1 MSLSFAM
8 RSSALFMIPLLVAQS
23 LTAPGQGITSENNGR
38 LRDGLH
44 KFPEADANKDGILT
58 LEEGRAFLAKSKKA
72 GAGTPPK
79 GGVPPTFAD
88 VSYGPHER
96 NKLDFWQAK
105 SDPPTPLV
113 VFIHGGGFQAGDK
126 SSWRNNALLPRLL
139 ERGVSCAAINYRFRA
154 SAPIQDI
161 LHDAARA
168 VQFIRSKA
176 GEWHIDKTR
185 IAAQGGSAGAGTSLW
200 LATRDD
206 LADPTSSYP
215 VLRESSRVCGCV
227 LNATQATY
235 DVTKWESF
243 LGPANP
249 EWTRGENAGPLFYG
263 LKSVEQFSTPEGKKI
278 LAECDMLGWIS
289 RDDSPILCTVSQ
301 PDGPPQNRGHWV
313 HHPKHAQEIQKHCES
328 CGVPCTIVQVDKP
341 GSSDSAFDFL
351 LKIVGKESAN
361 AQ

>member
-23 LTAPGQGITSENNGR
+23 LTAPGQDITSENNGR
-38 LRDGLH
+38 LRDGLRQ
-44 KFPEADANKDGILT
+44 FPEADANKDGILT
-58 LEEGRAFLAKSKKA
+58 LEEGRAFLAKSRKPAAKQSGKEGIA
-72 GAGTPPK
+72 
-79 GGVPPTFAD
+79 PTFAD
-88 VSYGPHER
+88 VAYGPHER
-96 NKLDFWQAK
+96 NKLDFWKAK
-105 SDPPTPLV
+105 SGTLAPVV
-113 VFIHGGGFQAGDK
+113 VFIHGGGFRAGDK

-139 ERGVSCAAINYRFRA
+139 ERGVSCAAINYRFRD

-176 GEWHIDKTR
+176 GEWNIDKSR

-206 LADPTSSYP
+206 LADPASGDP

-227 LNATQATY
+227 LKATQATY
-235 DVTKWESF
+235 DVTKWEGF
-243 LGPANP
+243 LGPVNP
-249 EWTRGENAGPLFYG
+249 EWVRDASAGPLFYG
-263 LKSVEQFSTPEGKKI
+263 FKTEDDLKTDAGKKV

-289 RDDSPILCTVSQ
+289 KDDSPILCTVSQ

-341 GSSDSAFDFL
+341 GSSDSAFNFL